1 MAQQLTDGVS
11 TASANEESTELF
23 GWLMPKIKEWRQYR
37 DDNHK
42 AMWDK
47 YYRIWRGIWAAE
59 DKIRNSERSRL
70 ISPATQQAVEGAVA
84 EMEEA
89 TFGRDIWFDLVE
101 DVDDPNPHD
110 IEAYRTLL
118 KEDLEKEK
126 VKRNICEAMLNG
138 ALYGNGIGEI
148 ITEEK
153 EELVPEDQPIGNTG
167 LRSRG
172 VKRRKYLCVR
182 LNPVS
187 PYNFS
192 SDPAVQ
198 DINDGLGCEVT
209 EIVPEHQVTASI
221 KAGEYEDVDYGQ
233 YTQSSTFQ
241 LPGENKTIPAT
252 GKLKL
257 TRYYGLAPRAYLLDW
272 ENEKRKK
279 ESDEEEEG
287 YEPESDLIEAIIV
300 VVNDSCIVKAKQNPY
315 MMQDR
320 SIVAYQHD
328 TVPERFHGRGICE
341 KGYNPQV
348 ALDTELRA
356 RADALALT
364 THPMMGIDASRLPRG
379 SKPTVQP
386 GQSILTNGNPKDIL
400 MPMNFGQLNPVSYKE
415 SAELERMVTMGTGT
429 MDSAAPLGINPRNTT
444 LGGMS
449 MMQAASIK
457 RQKRTLMNFN
467 EGFLEPFITKALWRF
482 MQFDPKRYPVKDF
495 KFKAAST
502 MGIMARELEIQNL
515 TTLMGYIGPNSP
527 YTKPLL
533 TAVVEHSS
541 FSRRE
546 DIIKQIEQ
554 AKPPQ
559 GPTPEQQTA
568 QGQLKVQLDN
578 NTLQAQRLQFDQQ
591 KQAKADQQRDREI
604 SQKDEELRIRK
615 AELLKEAMLK
625 EKELNQNHDNAAAQT
640 LIRAH
645 DAHHSAL
652 GDAAKAAESV
662 HAVNAAD
669 NGVKAL
675 AQSQQQTAK
684 AVESLAKELKPR
696 AKVIKIKSP
705 VTGKIYEGTVN

>member
-1 MAQQLTDGVS
+1 MS
-11 TASANEESTELF
+11 EESTELF

-42 AMWDK
+42 EMWDK
-47 YYRIWRGIWAAE
+47 YYRIWRGIWAAQ
-59 DKIRNSERSRL
+59 DKIRDSERSRL

-89 TFGRDIWFDLVE
+89 TFGRDLWFDLIDDAE
-101 DVDDPNPHD
+101 DKDKTE

-153 EELVPEDQPIGNTG
+153 DELVPADQEIPGTQI
-167 LRSRG
+167 RSRG
-172 VKRRKYLCVR
+172 VKRRKYLCIR

-198 DINDGLGCEVT
+198 DVHEGLGCEVT
-209 EIVPEHQVTASI
+209 EIVPEHQVIASI

-233 YTQSSTFQ
+233 YTPSTSFQ

-257 TRYYGLAPRAYLLDW
+257 TRYYGLAPRSYILDW
-272 ENEKRKK
+272 QDGARKK
-279 ESDEEEEG
+279 TPEENAAD
-287 YEPESDLIEAIIV
+287 YEPESDLIEAVIV
-300 VVNDSCIVKAKQNPY
+300 VVNDSCIVKAKRNPY

-320 SIVAYQHD
+320 PVVAYQHD
-328 TVPERFHGRGICE
+328 TVPERFHGRGVCE

-379 SKPTVQP
+379 TKPKVQP

-429 MDSAAPLGINPRNTT
+429 MDSAAPLGVNPRNTT

-482 MQFDPKRYPVKDF
+482 MQFDPQRYPVKDF

-533 TAVVEHSS
+533 SAVVEHSS
-541 FSRRE
+541 FARRE
-546 DIIKQIEQ
+546 DIIAEIEKAQ
-554 AKPPQ
+554 PPQ

-568 QGQLKVQLDN
+568 QGQLKIQGDNVAVQ
-578 NTLQAQRLQFDQQ
+578 QQRLEFDKL
-591 KQAKADQQRDREI
+591 KQAKADQQKDRELA
-604 SQKDEELRIRK
+604 QKDEELRVRK
-615 AELLKEAMLK
+615 AEILRDALLK
-625 EKELNQNHDNAAAQT
+625 EKELANQHDVNSAQT
-640 LIRAH
+640 LVKAH
-645 DAHHSAL
+645 DSKRSAEAERS
-652 GDAAKAAESV
+652 AASSQSAATTQAE
-662 HAVNAAD
+662 

-675 AQSQQQTAK
+675 AQSQQKTAQ
-684 AVESLAKELKPR
+684 AVETLAKELKPR
-696 AKVIKIKSP
+696 TKTIRIKSP
-705 VTGKIYEGTVN
+705 VSGKEYVGTVN